1 MGNLSVRYAYC
12 PTPADTCLLI
22 ADLKEEV
29 INNYLRTYGLTDIK
43 SMLYYPG
50 YIPNKDL
57 PALYSGATAFI
68 YTSLRESFG
77 IPILE
82 AMACGTPVITSQTS
96 AMPEIAGKD
105 AILVNPYN
113 PEEIAQAM
121 VRLEEDPEHRH
132 SLSQYGLRRVQRFS
146 WKKTALKTLE
156 LYNEII
162 QQ

>member
-1 MGNLSVRYAYC
+1 
-12 PTPADTCLLI
+12 
-22 ADLKEEV
+22 
-29 INNYLRTYGLTDIK
+29 
-43 SMLYYPG
+43 MLYYPG
-50 YIPNKDL
+50 YIPNKAL

-121 VRLEEDPEHRH
+121 VRLEKDPEYRH
-132 SLSQYGLRRVQRFS
+132 SLSQYGLRRVQQFS

-162 QQ
+162 KQ

>member
-1 MGNLSVRYAYC
+1 
-12 PTPADTCLLI
+12 
-22 ADLKEEV
+22 
-29 INNYLRTYGLTDIK
+29 
-43 SMLYYPG
+43 
-50 YIPNKDL
+50 
-57 PALYSGATAFI
+57 
-68 YTSLRESFG
+68 
-77 IPILE
+77 
-82 AMACGTPVITSQTS
+82 MACGTPVITSQTS

-121 VRLEEDPEHRH
+121 VRLEEDPEYRN
-132 SLSQYGLRRVQRFS
+132 SLSQYGLRRAQRFS